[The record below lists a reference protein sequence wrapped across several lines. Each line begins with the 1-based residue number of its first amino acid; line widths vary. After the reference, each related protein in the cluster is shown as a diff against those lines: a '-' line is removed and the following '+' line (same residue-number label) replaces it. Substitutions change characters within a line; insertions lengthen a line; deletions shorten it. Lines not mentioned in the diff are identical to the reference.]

1 MVRQIEQLNIEAKDL
16 HNTTQSLEHNL
27 TLVKKERDTLV
38 DSLNE
43 SNEQCSQ
50 LETKLASALDS
61 SQRED
66 EFYEQKLE
74 KLQNQLT
81 QSEAATAAAILA
93 ITDKEIAIQDLV
105 GTETK
110 LKVSIAELQ
119 SQLSDSASQ
128 VSKLI
133 NQLSIVSGEKTTL
146 ATRLDSITEDLSVMT
161 ATANI
166 GELQEKIDRLVT
178 ELDASKLEIV
188 DLKTHRLDLANQQ
201 QLKEVESTAEAEIP
215 SIAVQ
220 REVHEVNNLKAQIEM
235 AKQQMNEAESKAL
248 QPEIDVL
255 KTEPQTISNTN
266 LLTPEST
273 AAIEDLM
280 KDLTQVNDNFQ
291 RLKREHTEEVEKLNA
306 DLSELCDK
314 CVMLEEAV
322 QDIQLEKEDLEL
334 ENQELASKLAD
345 LTTQAKKMLLN
356 NESLEEEIQDQQIEY
371 EDRISELERL
381 LADKQ
386 DHDAQLGTD
395 TTEQNKVEK
404 SVGDGIVEGAESS
417 DMPELKAKNA
427 EIVELLRFSHEQ
439 NDAAADLIEQLKA
452 ENAKLRRLISEN
464 ESVKSS
470 SQKLLTAGAHNDTT
484 LSFDQ
489 QRELEHLKSVVSLT
503 AIDRNTFDRRLSE
516 LTDMWG
522 KGPSPH
528 KRPCD
533 APTSPAVG
541 TTPGFESGVASTPLT
556 TQGPGLT
563 STQMTLYRDSS
574 VSHNT
579 SSNVTPPPLQIV
591 KQIEHLTNENGELAQ
606 KLGNA
611 VAEKEF
617 ALSTLAKLGAKVEEL
632 MERNRLLSDPDSKS
646 HSQRLL
652 HQRRLLK
659 NDVRRSSDERGRD
672 PDVVI
677 VDAGRSSSSSPYSY
691 PTDLAITKYQHSSA
705 GGNDEASTAS
715 EMESTIRSYGFEQ
728 QTTKPREPESASEL
742 GNPGRWPSSY
752 SHPMEHNDG
761 NSKRNY
767 PNSNSSRRT
776 HCVESLDE
784 VRSVKVNGGNYVG
797 SVNDRGQKHGY
808 GKMTY
813 DNGNEYDGEW
823 KYNKRDGKG
832 STKYNSG
839 NLYTGTYDVFCRS
852 CMFDEVEVF
861 LSLIHPLN
869 CVCLMHTHSCSGTWK
884 AGKRHGFGVFHIKKT
899 GDIYRGNWEHGLKS
913 GAGVYEYEDGELDVS
928 YYREDVRV
936 GEGVRWSVSR
946 HKASRLIDGQLVGEE
961 GDMPLVD
968 AIKLTKDL
976 GFVV

>member
-1 MVRQIEQLNIEAKDL
+1 MCSCYCIMLKSKYALFLFYLSSSSCSVLQIEHKALQNQLSKQDELKENMVRQIEQLNIEAKEL
-16 HNTTQSLEHNL
+16 HNTAQSLEHNL

-43 SNEQCSQ
+43 SHEQCSQ

-61 SQRED
+61 SQHED
-66 EFYEQKLE
+66 KCYEHKLE

-81 QSEAATAAAILA
+81 QSEAAAAAAILA
-93 ITDKEIAIQDLV
+93 ITEKEIAIHDLA
-105 GTETK
+105 GTEIK
-110 LKVSIAELQ
+110 LKVLIAELQ
-119 SQLSDSASQ
+119 SQLSGSASQ

-133 NQLSIVSGEKTTL
+133 DQLSIVSGEKTTL
-146 ATRLDSITEDLSVMT
+146 ATRLDLITEDLSVMM

-166 GELQEKIDRLVT
+166 GELQENIDRLVT

-188 DLKTHRLDLANQQ
+188 DLKTQLDLANQQQ

-215 SIAVQ
+215 TIAVQ
-220 REVHEVNNLKAQIEM
+220 REVHEVNNLKAKIEM
-235 AKQQMNEAESKAL
+235 ARQQMNEAESKIVGL
-248 QPEIDVL
+248 QSDIDVL
-255 KTEPQTISNTN
+255 KTEPQTISNNNT
-266 LLTPEST
+266 LTPEST

-306 DLSELCDK
+306 DLSELRDNS
-314 CVMLEEAV
+314 VMLEEAV

-371 EDRISELERL
+371 EDKISELERL

-386 DHDAQLGTD
+386 DHDAQLDTD
-395 TTEQNKVEK
+395 TTEQNTVEK
-404 SVGDGIVEGAESS
+404 SVGDEIVEVAGSS
-417 DMPELKAKNA
+417 VIPELKAKNA
-427 EIVELLRFSHEQ
+427 EIVELLQFSHEQ

-452 ENAKLRRLISEN
+452 ENSKLRRLISEN

-470 SQKLLTAGAHNDTT
+470 SQKLLTAGAHNDTAMS
-484 LSFDQ
+484 LDQ
-489 QRELEHLKSVVSLT
+489 HRELESLT

-541 TTPGFESGVASTPLT
+541 ITPGLSGVASTPLT

-563 STQMTLYRDSS
+563 STQMTLYRDSF
-574 VSHNT
+574 VSHKT

-617 ALSTLAKLGAKVEEL
+617 ALSILAKLGAKVEEL

-652 HQRRLLK
+652 YQRRLLK
-659 NDVRRSSDERGRD
+659 NDVRRSSDECGRD
-672 PDVVI
+672 PDAVI
-677 VDAGRSSSSSPYSY
+677 VDAGRSSSSPYSY

-705 GGNDEASTAS
+705 GGNDEATTAS

-728 QTTKPREPESASEL
+728 QTTQPREPESASEL

-752 SHPMEHNDG
+752 SHPVEHNDG
-761 NSKRNY
+761 NSKRNN
-767 PNSNSSRRT
+767 PNSNTSRRA
-776 HCVESLDE
+776 HGVESLDE

-852 CMFDEVEVF
+852 YMFGEAKEF

-869 CVCLMHTHSCSGTWK
+869 FVC
-884 AGKRHGFGVFHIKKT
+884 
-899 GDIYRGNWEHGLKS
+899 
-913 GAGVYEYEDGELDVS
+913 
-928 YYREDVRV
+928 
-936 GEGVRWSVSR
+936 
-946 HKASRLIDGQLVGEE
+946 
-961 GDMPLVD
+961 
-968 AIKLTKDL
+968 
-976 GFVV
+976 

>member
-1 MVRQIEQLNIEAKDL
+1 M
-16 HNTTQSLEHNL
+16 
-27 TLVKKERDTLV
+27 
-38 DSLNE
+38 
-43 SNEQCSQ
+43 
-50 LETKLASALDS
+50 ASALDS

-66 EFYEQKLE
+66 VFYEQKLE

-161 ATANI
+161 ALANI
-166 GELQEKIDRLVT
+166 GELQEKINRLVT

-188 DLKTHRLDLANQQ
+188 DLKTQLDLANQQ

-248 QPEIDVL
+248 QSEIDVL
-255 KTEPQTISNTN
+255 KTEPQTISNNN

-306 DLSELCDK
+306 DLSELREK

-404 SVGDGIVEGAESS
+404 SVGDGIGEGVESS
-417 DMPELKAKNA
+417 DIPELKAKNA

-464 ESVKSS
+464 ESAKSS
-470 SQKLLTAGAHNDTT
+470 SQKLLTAGAHNDTS

-503 AIDRNTFDRRLSE
+503 AINRNTFDSRLSE
-516 LTDMWG
+516 STDMWG
-522 KGPSPH
+522 KGPSLH

-556 TQGPGLT
+556 TQGPGLS

-677 VDAGRSSSSSPYSY
+677 VDAGRSSSPYSY

-705 GGNDEASTAS
+705 GGNDEATTAS

-728 QTTKPREPESASEL
+728 QTNKPREPESASEL

-752 SHPMEHNDG
+752 SHPVEHNDG

-767 PNSNSSRRT
+767 PNSNSSRRA
-776 HCVESLDE
+776 HGVESLDE

-797 SVNDRGQKHGY
+797 SVNDQG
-808 GKMTY
+808 
-813 DNGNEYDGEW
+813 
-823 KYNKRDGKG
+823 
-832 STKYNSG
+832 
-839 NLYTGTYDVFCRS
+839 
-852 CMFDEVEVF
+852 
-861 LSLIHPLN
+861 
-869 CVCLMHTHSCSGTWK
+869 
-884 AGKRHGFGVFHIKKT
+884 
-899 GDIYRGNWEHGLKS
+899 
-913 GAGVYEYEDGELDVS
+913 
-928 YYREDVRV
+928 
-936 GEGVRWSVSR
+936 
-946 HKASRLIDGQLVGEE
+946 
-961 GDMPLVD
+961 
-968 AIKLTKDL
+968 
-976 GFVV
+976 